1 MKKVLCLLFAM
12 SFMAF
17 SVGCGTEYEDTNGPD
32 IYDLTQI
39 SDENIANLELGA
51 SNYSQKPGSDE
62 SDNLSKMTEFKSD
75 NFNGVAEI
83 YRTWLAGKSDLTID
97 VSNLQVNSGNYRL
110 SVVQDGEIIY
120 DFPLNEMMQTYEL
133 RDTNGDIAIRMSGES
148 ADFYMSI
155 QVW

>member
-12 SFMAF
+12 SFMVF

-39 SDENIANLELGA
+39 SDENIAKLELGA

>member
-1 MKKVLCLLFAM
+1 MKKALCLLLAMGFAI
-12 SFMAF
+12 FA
-17 SVGCGTEYEDTNGPD
+17 VGCGVEYQDTNGPD
-32 IYDLTQI
+32 DYRLTQI
-39 SDENIANLELGA
+39 SDENIAKFELGA

-62 SDNLSKMTEFKSD
+62 SDNLSKITEFKSD

-83 YRTWLAGKSDLTID
+83 YRTHLMGKSDLIID
-97 VSNLQVNSGNYRL
+97 VSNLQVSSGNYRL

-148 ADFYMSI
+148 ADFYLSI